1 MLLIKT
7 KVGPSSV
14 HGMGCFA
21 DQFISKGTL
30 VRKFMPGFD
39 LEIPKSE
46 VDKLPDAARE
56 RFLNYAYFDKE
67 SNIYT
72 LNPDD
77 ERFVNHSDEPNVG
90 DDLSRESEMG
100 EMYALR
106 DIQAGEELTENY
118 NEFDDDIHVKIGK

>member
-14 HGMGCFA
+14 HGMGCFT
-21 DQFISKGTL
+21 DQFVPKGML

-39 LEIPKSE
+39 LEIQKSE
-46 VDKLPDAARE
+46 VDKLPDASRE

-77 ERFVNHSDEPNVG
+77 ERFVNHSDSPNVG
-90 DDLSRESEMG
+90 DDLSRDSEMG